1 SPKLPSVASSKISA
15 HSFELAWTH
24 PAKVQVEINNLLYE
38 GIEGTS
44 FTFHELL
51 PNTRYIIRM
60 RYVIGNKVSEWSDLF
75 GVITKH
81 AAEDYA
87 IQEISVTSN
96 FTSKANHPLDYL
108 TDLKLASEWQTSEPV
123 SPEHPL
129 ELTFK
134 FSDVEKLSRMAFV
147 PRNIDHEGDPTE
159 ISLAVSTDNENYH
172 VYADHVTWKADSKN
186 KVIGLRD
193 VRAKSVR
200 LTVYRSSGPMVAAR
214 EIIFYRAKR

>member
-1 SPKLPSVASSKISA
+1 
-15 HSFELAWTH
+15 
-24 PAKVQVEINNLLYE
+24 
-38 GIEGTS
+38 
-44 FTFHELL
+44 
-51 PNTRYIIRM
+51 M
-60 RYVIGNKVSEWSDLF
+60 
-75 GVITKH
+75 
-81 AAEDYA
+81 
-87 IQEISVTSN
+87 
-96 FTSKANHPLDYL
+96 
-108 TDLKLASEWQTSEPV
+108 
-123 SPEHPL
+123 
-129 ELTFK
+129 TFK